1 MLLSGLLGT
10 EWSVH
15 VFSLL
20 PIRTGGGGGGGGK
33 DPQRMRA
40 GPGGVLESME
50 GSYAAKV

>member
-15 VFSLL
+15 VFSPL
-20 PIRTGGGGGGGGK
+20 PIRILGAGGEGK
-33 DPQRMRA
+33 NPQRMHA

-50 GSYAAKV
+50 GSYAAKI